1 MAADILLTGRHLSA
15 DEALRLGLVGHVVPD
30 GTALERALEIAATVA
45 ANGPLAVEAILR
57 TLRGTSGMTEAE
69 AFQFEAP
76 LIRSVFSSEDA
87 KEGPLAFSEKRAPDF
102 RRR

>member
-1 MAADILLTGRHLSA
+1 MS
-15 DEALRLGLVGHVVPD
+15 E
-30 GTALERALEIAATVA
+30 
-45 ANGPLAVEAILR
+45 
-57 TLRGTSGMTEAE
+57 SE

-87 KEGPLAFSEKRAPDF
+87 KEGPLAFAQKRAPDF